1 MKAYNI
7 YKKMKNKVNKKITKY
22 YNSKIPLIKSQI
34 FQYEKFREISTFFP
48 HQILPRLNDQSSWNF
63 RRNI

>member
-48 HQILPRLNDQSSWNF
+48 IKFFPD
-63 RRNI
+63 